1 MGFGTSAVE
10 KVSVSDSV
18 NDEREDPKLLTVST
32 GHASLHYNDL
42 FTLPR
47 MQDRHTSDGG
57 AWLERDRVHGV
68 VGTNDERNVGIPEI
82 VVDLIHLQHNCKLNA
97 SAVAIPVEDHGET
110 YCRTARRLPLRVRYT
125 VQAYAQRRGG

>member
-32 GHASLHYNDL
+32 RHASLHYNDL

-47 MQDRHTSDGG
+47 MKHRHPSN
-57 AWLERDRVHGV
+57 R
-68 VGTNDERNVGIPEI
+68 
-82 VVDLIHLQHNCKLNA
+82 
-97 SAVAIPVEDHGET
+97 
-110 YCRTARRLPLRVRYT
+110 
-125 VQAYAQRRGG
+125 